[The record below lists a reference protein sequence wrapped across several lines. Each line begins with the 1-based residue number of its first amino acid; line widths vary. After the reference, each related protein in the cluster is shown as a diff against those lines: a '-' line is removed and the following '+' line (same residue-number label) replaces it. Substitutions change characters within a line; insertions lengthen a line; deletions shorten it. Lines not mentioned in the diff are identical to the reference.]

1 MLAQVAGAD
10 VTALTELGRTLPA
23 GKWHEVTRIRDAA
36 VYLVRSEPSE
46 RDFDVHD
53 DADEF
58 VVVLEGEFRVETP
71 EGIAVAKAGESLLVP
86 RGTPHRG
93 RLQQQA
99 IFLLIR

>member
-1 MLAQVAGAD
+1 MHAAAAGMS
-10 VTALTELGRTLPA
+10 TEALIERGRTLPV
-23 GKWHEVTRIRDAA
+23 GQWHEVARVRDAT
-36 VYLVRSEPSE
+36 VYLVRSEPAT
-46 RDFDVHD
+46 RDYDTHD

-71 EGIAVAKAGESLLVP
+71 DGFMAAKAGESLMVP

>member
-1 MLAQVAGAD
+1 MATNVAGAD
-10 VTALTELGRTLPA
+10 VNKLVELGRTLPA
-23 GKWHEVTRIRDAA
+23 GKWHEVRRIRDAT

-53 DADEF
+53 DADEL
-58 VVVLEGEFRVETP
+58 VVVLDGEFRIETP
-71 EGIAVAKAGESLLVP
+71 DGIAAAQPGESLLVP

-93 RLQQQA
+93 RLRREA

>member
-1 MLAQVAGAD
+1 MLANVKGVD
-10 VTALTELGRTLPA
+10 VNRLVETGRTLPA
-23 GKWHEVTRIRDAA
+23 GKWHEVTRINGAT
-36 VYLVRSEPSE
+36 VYLVRAEPAE
-46 RDFDVHD
+46 RDYDTHD

-71 EGIAVAKAGESLLVP
+71 DGVAAAGKGESLLVP

-93 RLQQQA
+93 RLREQA